1 MSQAAL
7 ARVPDAVVGK
17 LNAQFREIL
26 SLDSVRTS
34 LADAGA
40 EIVSGSPED
49 AERVLRAE
57 TERFRRR
64 MPR

>member
-1 MSQAAL
+1 
-7 ARVPDAVVGK
+7 VPDAVVGK

-26 SLDSVRTS
+26 SLESVRYA

-49 AERVLRAE
+49 AERIHRAE
-57 TERFRRR
+57 SERFRRR